1 MDKCLM
7 DFREVSLNAKKV
19 FGESYIV
26 EKIDRLYGGAQ
37 KGTYKV
43 KCINGFEF
51 VLYIWDER
59 TSYFSK
65 YEDKRDLF
73 RTRGAD
79 LFLSNHRV
87 FENNKVPV
95 QNLYYIDM
103 SKEIYGFDY
112 AFVKYI
118 SGKEIEAYMNESE
131 VYVKQLF
138 MALGDSIRKLH
149 MIKRDYAG
157 IIDEPQKEEFK
168 CEDYILSNVEND
180 MNYLIKNCSEIAD
193 NRNELKQSYIS
204 LYKNIKPRKEY
215 VLIHGELGPNHVLV
229 DESNDICIIDIE
241 CAKYFD
247 KEYENSFLEFR
258 FGDYYKYLKEENLDL
273 DRMKFYKLSHH
284 IGCLAGAVKLTKE
297 EYYDMED
304 VNGMIKYN
312 LEQIL
317 RSGGENDN
325 PLFDNN

>member
-7 DFREVSLNAKKV
+7 DLREVSLNAKKV
-19 FGESYIV
+19 FGESYKV

-51 VLYIWDER
+51 ILYIWDEM

-65 YEDKRDLF
+65 YENKRDIF

-79 LFLSNHRV
+79 LFLSNHRI
-87 FENNKVPV
+87 FEINKVPV
-95 QNLYYIDM
+95 QNLYHIDM
-103 SKEIYGFDY
+103 TKKEYDFDY

-118 SGKEIEAYMNESE
+118 SGKEIETYMNESE
-131 VYVKQLF
+131 EDVTQLF

-149 MIKRDYAG
+149 MIKRNYAG
-157 IIDEPQKEEFK
+157 IIDESQNEEFK
-168 CEDYILSNVEND
+168 CENYILSNIEND
-180 MNYLIKNCSEIAD
+180 MNYLITNCSEIAD
-193 NRNELKQSYIS
+193 KENELRETYIR

-229 DESNDICIIDIE
+229 DENKNICLIDIE

-284 IGCLAGAVKLTKE
+284 IGCLSGAVKLRNE
-297 EYYDMED
+297 DYYDMED
-304 VNGMIKYN
+304 VNGMIRYN
-312 LEQIL
+312 LGQVL
-317 RSGGENDN
+317 NMSMENN
-325 PLFDNN
+325 